1 VINNK
6 GPSQLIRTWSYIRDS
21 YSDDSNME
29 IDQELLTSFCDET
42 NDLLNRWEQICL
54 EFSKKVDPALFQEL
68 FRIAH
73 NIKGGSRAVG
83 LMQFGDVVHK
93 IEDGIT
99 LLRDNKVPLS
109 EGVLGLLFES
119 QKLLSDWV
127 AMLRLDGAFKP
138 DCADFLKKYLNG
150 FEAGS
155 SSIDSQADQII
166 EAAAVMGQ
174 NKTSPEAHSPVG
186 SKAAAE
192 AATNG
197 SKKQKQSAKSSQINT
212 SETIR
217 ISAYKLDQ
225 LIQSIGELSIHQ
237 SILKHT
243 KNDIKQV
250 RTFENSMQLSQ
261 KLTKDLYDKAL
272 SLRMQPL
279 QSVFQRLER
288 NIIDISKTLGKQ
300 VNVIVEG
307 SEVELDKSVIE
318 KIVDPLTHL
327 VRNAIDH
334 GVEMPEVRKANGK
347 PEIGTVKLTADQDAF
362 GVVITIKDDG
372 KGIVAEKILNKAKEK
387 GLIQDNQVLSKK
399 EMINLIFLPGFST
412 AEKVTDVSGRGVGMD
427 VVRIALE
434 QLQGTITIDSDE
446 GVGSS
451 FVITLPTSVSIIDGM
466 IVSICGE
473 NYVVPIQAVDEVISV
488 NNMNQNLSQH
498 MFKLRD
504 QVIPVHDLSEILTHG
519 KKSDSTHKTILLCKF
534 MRDRVGL
541 LVDRVLGQQQIV
553 IRALNDNI
561 NGAYGLMGGTI
572 LGNGE
577 PGLIIDIPT
586 VAKHFINKNRKQE
599 ISA

>member
-1 VINNK
+1 
-6 GPSQLIRTWSYIRDS
+6 
-21 YSDDSNME
+21 ME

>member
-1 VINNK
+1 MINNK